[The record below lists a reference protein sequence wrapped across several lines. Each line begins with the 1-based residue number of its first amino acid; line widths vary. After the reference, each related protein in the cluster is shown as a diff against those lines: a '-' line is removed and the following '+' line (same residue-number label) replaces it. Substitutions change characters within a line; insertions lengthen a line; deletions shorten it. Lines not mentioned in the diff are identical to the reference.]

1 MSNLVRRNGTGYTL
15 EDDLVK
21 TITGTLY
28 GSKFFEKDTLSGTWT
43 MNAETA
49 ATWEAA
55 MLNRIDEKKP
65 WAQKANT
72 GVNNNTLTSMNF
84 LNKTPVYNK
93 THPAFI
99 MNPAH
104 PNQTPGI
111 ISPHSNQVVDTDL
124 FLRQF
129 GSHTKT

>member
-1 MSNLVRRNGTGYTL
+1 MGNLVRRNGTGYTM

-28 GSKFFEKDTLSGTWT
+28 GSKFFEKDTVSGTWT
-43 MNAETA
+43 MNGETA

-93 THPAFI
+93 PHPAFI
-99 MNPAH
+99 MSSANH
-104 PNQTPGI
+104 NQTPGI
-111 ISPHSNQVVDTDL
+111 ASPHSNQVVDTDL